1 MKLAQNEP
9 VAPSCCVTCKSA
21 CAALYAC
28 HGGFNIENVG
38 TPENSHG
45 ISTCHFHYD
54 VMIL

>member
-28 HGGFNIENVG
+28 HGGFNTENVG